1 MKSLYLDPFQW
12 KTYANLGLACL
23 DLEKYMSAF
32 VAFNLAISLNNKDPN
47 LFMLLGVSLA
57 NLRDYNNA

>member
-23 DLEKYMSAF
+23 ELEKYMSAF
-32 VAFNLAISLNNKDPN
+32 VAFNLAISLNKDPT

-57 NLRDYNNA
+57 NLKDYNNA